1 MENRRDVKVSHSAS
15 CDQWR
20 NGNIQHRTKM
30 GELHN
35 LGVGQIAGGR
45 ATASRLAAQPTS
57 NPPLTRVVRLGFPAV
72 ALPSPM
78 SLLQFVMHNLT
89 PLRPMAA
96 WCIVAAFSI
105 LTARPVPEEGCA
117 TSPSADRALYGTD
130 HSNLREQRKAGALHG
145 VKTVWRIFIHV
156 S

>member
-78 SLLQFVMHNLT
+78 SSLQFVMHPSQSNLSFN
-89 PLRPMAA
+89 LRQLDHKFLIRNVRFEGLQHIETCQYPIPALREMLLNALVHCSYLGVHTQIRV
-96 WCIVAAFSI
+96 WDGLIVAR
-105 LTARPVPEEGCA
+105 L
-117 TSPSADRALYGTD
+117 
-130 HSNLREQRKAGALHG
+130 
-145 VKTVWRIFIHV
+145 
-156 S
+156 